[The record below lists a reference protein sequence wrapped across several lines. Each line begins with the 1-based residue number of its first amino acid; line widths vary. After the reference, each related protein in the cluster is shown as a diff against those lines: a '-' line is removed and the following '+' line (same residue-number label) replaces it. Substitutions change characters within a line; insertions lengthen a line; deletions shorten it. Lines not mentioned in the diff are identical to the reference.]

1 MHFTT
6 MVQHAAHK
14 SRNKSVQFE
23 KSHVGF
29 ENANAPG
36 PSRDYATL
44 HPMPSTRTSSLP
56 IDHKENV
63 IRHYRSMLDVDA
75 PRLPLAKPLSYD
87 ELYPKPQEL
96 NFATASSTCSRTHG
110 PAPGDSQAS
119 SRSSAHAAPGGIS
132 SLYLVLPKQLRC

>member
-1 MHFTT
+1 
-6 MVQHAAHK
+6 MVQHATHK

-23 KSHVGF
+23 KGHVGF
-29 ENANAPG
+29 ENANAPE
-36 PSRDYATL
+36 PSRVYATL
-44 HPMPSTRTSSLP
+44 HAVPSTRTSSLP

-96 NFATASSTCSRTHG
+96 NFATISSTSSRTHG

-119 SRSSAHAAPGGIS
+119 FRSSARAAPSGIS
-132 SLYLVLPKQLRC
+132 FLSLILPKRLRC